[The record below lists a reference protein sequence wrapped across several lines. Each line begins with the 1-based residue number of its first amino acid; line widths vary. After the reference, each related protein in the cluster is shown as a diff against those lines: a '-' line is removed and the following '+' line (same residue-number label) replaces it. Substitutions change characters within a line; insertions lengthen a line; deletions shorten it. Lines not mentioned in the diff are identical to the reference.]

1 MATKTATVSEFRGKY
16 STYLEELQNDSEP
29 LLLLNRG
36 QQAAYV
42 ISPQIFDA
50 LIERLEDLEDI
61 VEGMKALE
69 EIRKDP
75 SLLLDEEEFLSGLD
89 LEE

>member
-1 MATKTATVSEFRGKY
+1 MPTKTATVSEFRGKY
-16 STYLEELQNDSEP
+16 TAYLEELQNEPEP

-42 ISPQIFDA
+42 VSPQVFDA
-50 LIERLEDLEDI
+50 LIERIEFLEDLVD
-61 VEGMKALE
+61 GMTALE

-75 SLLLDEEEFLSGLD
+75 SIMMDEKEFLSGLD
-89 LEE
+89 L